1 MQFIDYYQVLG
12 VPASADDKT
21 IKTAYRKLGRKYH
34 PDVSKLPDTAEK
46 FKRVAEAYEVLH
58 SPEKR
63 AEYDAICAARSR
75 GFTGRPDLN
84 SQSAYDQHSYQQNSH
99 RQHFHQQGFSR
110 QQDSDGQPDA
120 AADQD
125 FAAFFEAIFGASG
138 SRQRQ
143 QHRDPVAA
151 EDTHRQKGADVEL
164 EWPMMLE
171 DTLLDKTQQIEF
183 AIPAASGQA
192 PRTKTLKV
200 TIPAGMQDGERIRL
214 KGQGAAASGHLPS
227 GDLYLIIR
235 LLPHPLFD
243 IDGDNLLLTLP
254 LAPWEAVLGAKITV
268 PTLSGKIQL
277 QIPANSQAGQRLR
290 VKGKGL
296 VRKKSTGDLI
306 AILKIV
312 LPTSANETGQ
322 ALWRQLAESV
332 SFDPRHEWE
341 PLS

>member
-1 MQFIDYYQVLG
+1 MEFIDYYRVLG
-12 VPASADDKT
+12 VEPTADDKT
-21 IKTAYRKLGRKYH
+21 IKSAYRKLGRKYH

-75 GFTGRPDLN
+75 GFTGRPD
-84 SQSAYDQHSYQQNSH
+84 AV
-99 RQHFHQQGFSR
+99 
-110 QQDSDGQPDA
+110 
-120 AADQD
+120 ADQD
-125 FAAFFEAIFGASG
+125 FAAFFEAIFGVSG

-143 QHRDPVAA
+143 QHREAFAA
-151 EDTHRQKGADVEL
+151 EDTHLQKGADVEL

-171 DTLLDKTQQIEF
+171 DTLLDSTQQIEF
-183 AIPAASGQA
+183 AIPAALGQP
-192 PRTKTLKV
+192 PRIKTLKV
-200 TIPAGMQDGERIRL
+200 TIPAGMHDGERIRL
-214 KGQGAAASGHLPS
+214 KGQGAAGSGHLPS

-235 LLPHPLFD
+235 LLPHPRFD
-243 IDGDNLLLTLP
+243 VDGDNLLLTLP

-296 VRKKSTGDLI
+296 VRKKSTGDFI

-312 LPTSANETGQ
+312 LPNSANASTQ
-322 ALWRQLAESV
+322 ALWHQLAQSAN
-332 SFDPRHEWE
+332 FDPRHEWE
-341 PLS
+341 SLP

>member
-1 MQFIDYYQVLG
+1 MQFIDYYEVLG

-63 AEYDAICAARSR
+63 AEYDALCAARSR
-75 GFTGRPDLN
+75 GFNGRPDLQG
-84 SQSAYDQHSYQQNSH
+84 QSAYQQNSH
-99 RQHFHQQGFSR
+99 RQHFHQQGFSNR
-110 QQDSDGQPDA
+110 QDSDGQQDA
-120 AADQD
+120 ASDQD

-143 QHRDPVAA
+143 QHHDPLA
-151 EDTHRQKGADVEL
+151 DSHLQKGADVEL

-183 AIPAASGQA
+183 AIPGAQGQA
-192 PRTKTLKV
+192 PRTKMLKV
-200 TIPAGMQDGERIRL
+200 TIPAGMHDGERIRL
-214 KGQGAAASGHLPS
+214 KGQGAVSSNLPN

-277 QIPANSQAGQRLR
+277 QIPAISQAGQRLR

-306 AILKIV
+306 VILKIV
-312 LPTSANETGQ
+312 LPASANESSQ
-322 ALWRQLAESV
+322 ALWRQLADSA
-332 SFDPRHEWE
+332 SFEPRHEWE
-341 PLS
+341 HL

>member
-12 VPASADDKT
+12 VSATADDKT

-34 PDVSKLPDTAEK
+34 PDVSKLPDAAEK
-46 FKRVAEAYEVLH
+46 FKRLAEAYEVLH

-63 AEYDAICAARSR
+63 AEYDVICAARRR
-75 GFTGRPDLN
+75 GFNGRPDLQG
-84 SQSAYDQHSYQQNSH
+84 QSASHQNAH
-99 RQHFHQQGFSR
+99 RQHFHQQGFSSR
-110 QQDSDGQPDA
+110 QNTDGQPDA
-120 AADQD
+120 ASDQD

-143 QHRDPVAA
+143 QHHQASADEGP
-151 EDTHRQKGADVEL
+151 HQQKGADVEL

-183 AIPAASGQA
+183 AIPAALGQ
-192 PRTKTLKV
+192 PPHKKTLKV
-200 TIPAGMQDGERIRL
+200 TIPAGMHDGERIRL
-214 KGQGAAASGHLPS
+214 KAQGAVAAGNLPN

-243 IDGDNLLLTLP
+243 IDADNLLLTLP

-277 QIPANSQAGQRLR
+277 QIPADSQAGQRLR

-306 AILKIV
+306 VILKIV
-312 LPTSANETGQ
+312 LPASANESCQ
-322 ALWRQLAESV
+322 ALWRQLADSAG
-332 SFDPRHEWE
+332 FDPRHEWE
-341 PLS
+341 HEQ

>member
-1 MQFIDYYQVLG
+1 MQFIDYYEVLG
-12 VPASADDKT
+12 VPATADDKV

-75 GFTGRPDLN
+75 GFTGRPD
-84 SQSAYDQHSYQQNSH
+84 YQQNSH
-99 RQHFHQQGFSR
+99 RQHFHQQGFSSW
-110 QQDSDGQPDA
+110 QDSDGQPNAD
-120 AADQD
+120 ADQD

-151 EDTHRQKGADVEL
+151 EDAHRQKGADVEL

-183 AIPAASGQA
+183 AIPAAQGQPA
-192 PRTKTLKV
+192 RTKTLKV

-214 KGQGAAASGHLPS
+214 KGQGAAASGNLPS
-227 GDLYLIIR
+227 GDLYLMIR

-312 LPTSANETGQ
+312 LPTSANESSQ
-322 ALWRQLAESV
+322 ALWRQLADSA

-341 PLS
+341 PM

>member
-12 VPASADDKT
+12 VAASADDKT

-63 AEYDAICAARSR
+63 AEYDAICAVRSR
-75 GFTGRPDLN
+75 GFTGRPDLHG
-84 SQSAYDQHSYQQNSH
+84 QSADQQNSH
-99 RQHFHQQGFSR
+99 RQHFHQQGFSSW
-110 QQDSDGQPDA
+110 QDTDGQPDA
-120 AADQD
+120 ASDQD

-143 QHRDPVAA
+143 QHRDPAA
-151 EDTHRQKGADVEL
+151 DADAQRQKGADVEL

-183 AIPAASGQA
+183 AIPAAQGQA

-214 KGQGAAASGHLPS
+214 KGQGAAASGNLPS

-243 IDGDNLLLTLP
+243 IDADNLLLTLP

-312 LPTSANETGQ
+312 LPSSANDSSQ
-322 ALWRQLAESV
+322 ALWRQLADSAK
-332 SFDPRHEWE
+332 FDPRHEWE
-341 PLS
+341 HLS